1 MGRVAEEKE
10 GVGEQTASDS
20 ERAREGGVANK
31 ERSAVMADHRR
42 KRLAGGDLIV
52 ATEDFQAKAGAD
64 RIEER
69 GRNRV
74 CKQGSHNGRCPIQAQ
89 AAR

>member
-1 MGRVAEEKE
+1 MGRAAEEKE

-20 ERAREGGVANK
+20 ERAREGGIANK
-31 ERSAVMADHRR
+31 ERRTVMADHRR
-42 KRLAGGDLIV
+42 KRLTGGDLFV
-52 ATEDFQAKAGAD
+52 VTEDFQTKARAD

-74 CKQGSHNGRCPIQAQ
+74 CKQGSHNGRCPIPAQ